1 MRNNL
6 DRHLSAVRN
15 LGILAHV
22 DAGKTT
28 VTERIL
34 YATGTTHKRG
44 EVHDGTTI
52 TDFDPQERDRGIT
65 IFAAAVSCDW
75 DGHRINLIDTPGHV
89 DFADEVGRSL
99 RVLDGAVA
107 VFDAVAGVEPQSES
121 VWRQADRHGV
131 PRIAFVNKLDRVGA
145 DLDTAVASIRERLH
159 PVPLVV
165 QLPIGTENAFTGV
178 VDLLRMRALTWNDG
192 SDTAA
197 ETVVEAV
204 VEAVVPEELR
214 EEALRRRRMLEEAV
228 AERHPA
234 ALEEFCDRETLS
246 ADTLSRALRDLTRT
260 GDGVVVLCG
269 SAYRNRGIEPL
280 LDAVVAYLPSP
291 LDVPPVCGMRDG
303 VDGMRHADGEMHKA
317 VNDMQESVDRMQ
329 DGADDVQGGVD
340 RMQDGADDVQ
350 GGVDRMQD
358 GADDVQGGVDRM
370 QDGAD
375 DVQGGVDRMQ
385 DVVGEQRAADPAAPF
400 AALAFKVSATPT
412 GRLTY
417 LRVYSGTI
425 EKGDAV
431 WESGAR
437 RTERIGRILSVQAD
451 RHAQLERAVAG
462 DIVAVVGL
470 KSARAGS
477 TLCAPGA
484 PIVLEPPGVPEP
496 VVSVAVEA
504 LASTD
509 ADRLASALAR
519 LAEEDPSLVVRTDP
533 ETGQTVLSGMG
544 ELHLEV
550 AVEKVRRGLGVEV
563 NVGRPRV
570 TYRETVAR
578 GVSGLVFRHV
588 KQDGGA
594 GQFAQVVLDVEPLG
608 AAGVGSAGG
617 AEGSGGDTEIGAE
630 SGFVFRS
637 AVVGGRV
644 PQEYVRAVEAGC
656 RDALAEGPLGGH
668 PVTGLRVTLTDGAT
682 HVKDSSE
689 MAFRTAGRLGLREA
703 LRGCAMVLLEPVVEV
718 TVTVPQDAVGGVL
731 GDLAARRGR
740 VTDSTVRG
748 GSAVVTAT
756 VPLAELFGYAT
767 RLRSRTQGRGT
778 FSARPTGYAPAPAS
792 AATPGAATMK

>member
-1 MRNNL
+1 MRTAL
-6 DRHLSAVRN
+6 DRHLTAVRN

-28 VTERIL
+28 LTERVL
-34 YATGTTHKRG
+34 YATGTTHRRG
-44 EVHDGTTI
+44 EVHDGTTV

-65 IFAAAVSCDW
+65 IFAAAVSCAW

-89 DFADEVGRSL
+89 DFADEVERSL

-131 PRIAFVNKLDRVGA
+131 PRITFVNKLDRAGA
-145 DLDTAVASIRERLH
+145 DLDTAVASIRDRLH
-159 PVPLVV
+159 PAPLVV
-165 QLPIGTENAFTGV
+165 QLPIGSEDGFTGV
-178 VDLLRMRALTWNDG
+178 VDLVRMRALIWADG
-192 SDTAA
+192 A
-197 ETVVEAV
+197 ETAVPQPVPPDLLDEA
-204 VEAVVPEELR
+204 
-214 EEALRRRRMLEEAV
+214 RRRRRLLEEAV
-228 AERHPA
+228 AELHPE
-234 ALEEFCDRETLS
+234 ALEEFCSAARLSERTL
-246 ADTLSRALRDLTRT
+246 AGALRDLTRT

-269 SAYRNRGIEPL
+269 SAYRNRGVEPL

-291 LDVPPVCGMRDG
+291 LDVPAVRGTG
-303 VDGMRHADGEMHKA
+303 GE
-317 VNDMQESVDRMQ
+317 ERP
-329 DGADDVQGGVD
+329 
-340 RMQDGADDVQ
+340 
-350 GGVDRMQD
+350 
-358 GADDVQGGVDRM
+358 
-370 QDGAD
+370 
-375 DVQGGVDRMQ
+375 
-385 DVVGEQRAADPAAPF
+385 ADPAAPL

-417 LRVYSGTI
+417 VRVYSGTM
-425 EKGDAV
+425 EKGDTV
-431 WESGAR
+431 WEAGTR
-437 RTERIGRILSVQAD
+437 RTERIGRILRVQAD
-451 RHAQLERAVAG
+451 RHAQVDRAVAG

-477 TLCAPGA
+477 TLCAPDA
-484 PIVLEPPGVPEP
+484 PLVLEPPSVAEP
-496 VVSVAVEA
+496 VVTVAVEA
-504 LASTD
+504 RTSTD
-509 ADRLASALAR
+509 ADRLATALAR
-519 LAEEDPSLVVRTDP
+519 LAEEDPSLVARTDA
-533 ETGQTVLSGMG
+533 ETGQTVLSGLG

-550 AVEKVRRGLGVEV
+550 AVEKLRRGHGLDV

-570 TYRETVAR
+570 TYRETVVR
-578 GVSGLVFRHV
+578 GVTGHVHRHV

-594 GQFAQVVLDVEPLG
+594 GQFAHVVLDVEPL
-608 AAGVGSAGG
+608 
-617 AEGSGGDTEIGAE
+617 E
-630 SGFVFRS
+630 SGFEFRS

-668 PVTGLRVTLTDGAT
+668 PVTGVRVTLTDGAT

-689 MAFRTAGRLGLREA
+689 MAFRTAGRAGLQGA
-703 LRGCAMVLLEPVVEV
+703 LRVCGTALLEPVVEV
-718 TVTVPQDAVGGVL
+718 TVTVPEDAVGGVL

-740 VTDSTVRG
+740 VSGSVSRA

-778 FSARPTGYAPAPAS
+778 FTARPTGCAPAPAS
-792 AATPGAATMK
+792 LTATAGR

>member
-1 MRNNL
+1 MISDHQKGQRAVRTNL
-6 DRHLSAVRN
+6 NALAVVRN

-34 YATGTTHKRG
+34 YATGTTHRRG
-44 EVHDGTTI
+44 EVHDGTTV

-65 IFAAAVSCDW
+65 IFAAAVSCAW

-89 DFADEVGRSL
+89 DFADEVERSL

-131 PRIAFVNKLDRVGA
+131 PRIAFVNKLDRAGA
-145 DLDTAVASIRERLH
+145 DLDTAVTSIRERLH
-159 PVPLVV
+159 PAPLVV
-165 QLPIGTENAFTGV
+165 QLPIGAEDGFRGV
-178 VDLLRMRALTWNDG
+178 VDLVRMRALVWADG
-192 SDTAA
+192 ADTA
-197 ETVVEAV
+197 VEGP
-204 VEAVVPEELR
+204 VPEELR
-214 EEALRRRRMLEEAV
+214 AEAARRRRLLEEAV
-228 AERHPA
+228 AELHA
-234 ALEEFCDRETLS
+234 GALEEFCLVGALSSETL
-246 ADTLSRALRDLTRT
+246 AAALRELTRS
-260 GDGVVVLCG
+260 GEGVVVLCG

-280 LDAVVAYLPSP
+280 LDAVVSYLPSP
-291 LDVPPVCGMRDG
+291 LDVP
-303 VDGMRHADGEMHKA
+303 A
-317 VNDMQESVDRMQ
+317 
-329 DGADDVQGGVD
+329 VQGTF
-340 RMQDGADDVQ
+340 DGT
-350 GGVDRMQD
+350 
-358 GADDVQGGVDRM
+358 
-370 QDGAD
+370 
-375 DVQGGVDRMQ
+375 
-385 DVVGEQRAADPAAPF
+385 EQERTADPAAPF
-400 AALAFKVSATPT
+400 AALAFKVNATPT

-417 LRVYSGTI
+417 VRVYSGTI
-425 EKGDAV
+425 GKGDAV
-431 WESGAR
+431 WDAGAR
-437 RTERIGRILSVQAD
+437 RTERIGRILRVQAD
-451 RHAQLERAVAG
+451 RHTHVDRAVAG

-484 PIVLEPPGVPEP
+484 PIVLEPPGVAEP

-504 LASTD
+504 RSSTD
-509 ADRLASALAR
+509 ADKLASALAR

-550 AVEKVRRGLGVEV
+550 AAEKLRRAHGVEV

-570 TYRETVAR
+570 SYRETVGR

-594 GQFAQVVLDVEPLG
+594 GQFAHVVLDVEPLE
-608 AAGVGSAGG
+608 AGF
-617 AEGSGGDTEIGAE
+617 E
-630 SGFVFRS
+630 FRS

-689 MAFRTAGRLGLREA
+689 TAFRTAGRLGLREA
-703 LRGCAMVLLEPVVEV
+703 LRACAMVLLEPVVEV
-718 TVTVPQDAVGGVL
+718 TVTVPEDAVGGVL

-740 VTDSTVRG
+740 VSGSATRG
-748 GSAVVTAT
+748 GAAVVTAT

-778 FSARPTGYAPAPAS
+778 FTARPTGYAPAPTV
-792 AATPGAATMK
+792 TPVR

>member
-1 MRNNL
+1 MRTALN
-6 DRHLSAVRN
+6 RHLTTVRN

-34 YATGTTHKRG
+34 YATGTTHRRG
-44 EVHDGTTI
+44 EVHDGTTV

-65 IFAAAVSCDW
+65 IFAAAVSCAW

-89 DFADEVGRSL
+89 DFADEVERSL

-131 PRIAFVNKLDRVGA
+131 PRIAFVNKLDRAGA
-145 DLDTAVASIRERLH
+145 DLDTAVASIRDRLH
-159 PVPLVV
+159 PAPLVV
-165 QLPIGTENAFTGV
+165 QLPIGAEDGFTGV
-178 VDLLRMRALTWNDG
+178 VDLVRLRALIWADG
-192 SDTAA
+192 A
-197 ETVVEAV
+197 ETAV
-204 VEAVVPEELR
+204 AQPVPPDLR
-214 EEALRRRRMLEEAV
+214 EEARRRRRLLEESV
-228 AERHPA
+228 AELHPQ
-234 ALEEFCDRETLS
+234 ALEEFCTAGALSERTL
-246 ADTLSRALRDLTRT
+246 AAALRDLTRT

-291 LDVPPVCGMRDG
+291 LDVPPVRGTG
-303 VDGMRHADGEMHKA
+303 GE
-317 VNDMQESVDRMQ
+317 ERP
-329 DGADDVQGGVD
+329 
-340 RMQDGADDVQ
+340 
-350 GGVDRMQD
+350 
-358 GADDVQGGVDRM
+358 
-370 QDGAD
+370 
-375 DVQGGVDRMQ
+375 
-385 DVVGEQRAADPAAPF
+385 ADPRAPL

-417 LRVYSGTI
+417 VRLYSGTI
-425 EKGDAV
+425 EKGDTV
-431 WESGAR
+431 WEAGAR
-437 RTERIGRILSVQAD
+437 RTERIGRILRVRAD
-451 RHAQLERAVAG
+451 RHAPVDRAVAG

-470 KSARAGS
+470 KSAHAGS
-477 TLCAPGA
+477 TLCAPDA
-484 PIVLEPPGVPEP
+484 PLVLEPPSTAEP

-504 LASTD
+504 RTSADT
-509 ADRLASALAR
+509 DRLATALAR
-519 LAEEDPSLVVRTDP
+519 LTEEDPSLVVRTDP

-550 AVEKVRRGLGVEV
+550 AVEKIRRGHGLDVQ
-563 NVGRPRV
+563 VGRPRV
-570 TYRETVAR
+570 TYRETVVR
-578 GVSGLVFRHV
+578 GVTGHVHRHV

-594 GQFAQVVLDVEPLG
+594 GQFAHVVLDVEPLE
-608 AAGVGSAGG
+608 AGF
-617 AEGSGGDTEIGAE
+617 E
-630 SGFVFRS
+630 FRS
-637 AVVGGRV
+637 TVVGGRV

-668 PVTGLRVTLTDGAT
+668 PVTGVRVTLTDGAT

-689 MAFRTAGRLGLREA
+689 MAFRTAGRAGLHGA
-703 LRGCAMVLLEPVVEV
+703 LRVSGMALLEPVVEV
-718 TVTVPQDAVGGVL
+718 TVTVPEDAVGGVL

-740 VTDSTVRG
+740 VT
-748 GSAVVTAT
+748 GSVTRAGAAVVTAT

-778 FSARPTGYAPAPAS
+778 FTARPTGYAPAPA
-792 AATPGAATMK
+792 GR

>member
-1 MRNNL
+1 MRINHNPL
-6 DRHLSAVRN
+6 AVIRN

-34 YATGTTHKRG
+34 FATGTTHKRG
-44 EVHDGTTI
+44 EVHDGTTV

-65 IFAAAVSCDW
+65 IFAAAVSCAW

-89 DFADEVGRSL
+89 DFADEVERAL

-131 PRIAFVNKLDRVGA
+131 PRIAFVNKMDRAGA
-145 DLDTAVASIRERLH
+145 DLDAAVASIRERLH
-159 PVPLVV
+159 PAPLVV
-165 QLPIGTENAFTGV
+165 QLPIGAEDTFTGV
-178 VDLLRMRALTWNDG
+178 VDLVRMRALRWADG
-192 SDTAA
+192 DTF
-197 ETVVEAV
+197 
-204 VEAVVPEELR
+204 
-214 EEALRRRRMLEEAV
+214 EEAPVPDDLRDETLARRRTLEEAV
-228 AERHPA
+228 AELHPG
-234 ALEEFCDRETLS
+234 ALEEFCDTGTLGERTLS
-246 ADTLSRALRDLTRT
+246 SALRDVTRD

-269 SAYRNRGIEPL
+269 SAYRNRGVEPL

-291 LDVPPVCGMRDG
+291 LDVPPVRGT
-303 VDGMRHADGEMHKA
+303 HDGEE
-317 VNDMQESVDRMQ
+317 QERP
-329 DGADDVQGGVD
+329 
-340 RMQDGADDVQ
+340 
-350 GGVDRMQD
+350 
-358 GADDVQGGVDRM
+358 
-370 QDGAD
+370 
-375 DVQGGVDRMQ
+375 
-385 DVVGEQRAADPAAPF
+385 ADPVAPP
-400 AALAFKVSATPT
+400 AALAFKVHATTT

-417 LRVYSGTI
+417 LRIYSGTI
-425 EKGDAV
+425 EKGDTLWDA
-431 WESGAR
+431 SAR
-437 RTERIGRILSVQAD
+437 RTERIGRILRVQAD
-451 RHAQLERAVAG
+451 RHAPLDRAVAG
-462 DIVAVVGL
+462 DIVAVIGL

-484 PIVLEPPGVPEP
+484 PLVLEPPGVPEP
-496 VVSVAVEA
+496 VVSVAVESRGA
-504 LASTD
+504 GDT
-509 ADRLASALAR
+509 DRLASGLAR
-519 LAEEDPSLVVRTDP
+519 LTEEDPSLVVRTDP

-550 AVEKVRRGLGVEV
+550 AVEKLRRELGLEV

-570 TYRETVAR
+570 SYRETVAR
-578 GVSGLVFRHV
+578 GVSGLVYRHV

-594 GQFAQVVLDVEPLG
+594 GQFAHVVLDVEPCQ
-608 AAGVGSAGG
+608 
-617 AEGSGGDTEIGAE
+617 E
-630 SGFVFRS
+630 SGFAFRS

-682 HVKDSSE
+682 HVKDSSDT
-689 MAFRTAGRLGLREA
+689 AFRTAGRLGLREA
-703 LRGCAMVLLEPVVEV
+703 LRACAMVLLEPVVEV
-718 TVTVPQDAVGGVL
+718 TVTVPEDAVGGVL

-740 VTDSTVRG
+740 VT
-748 GSAVVTAT
+748 GSVTRASAAVVTAT

-778 FSARPTGYAPAPAS
+778 FTTRPTGYAPAPT
-792 AATPGAATMK
+792 ATPVR

>member
-1 MRNNL
+1 MRTRINPL
-6 DRHLSAVRN
+6 TTVRN

-34 YATGTTHKRG
+34 FATGTTHRRG
-44 EVHDGTTI
+44 EVHDGTTV

-65 IFAAAVSCDW
+65 IFAAAISCAW

-89 DFADEVGRSL
+89 DFADEVERSL

-121 VWRQADRHGV
+121 VWRQADRYGV
-131 PRIAFVNKLDRVGA
+131 PRIAFVNKMDRAGA
-145 DLDTAVASIRERLH
+145 DLDAAVASVRERLH
-159 PVPLVV
+159 PAPLVV
-165 QLPIGTENAFTGV
+165 QLPIGAEDGFRGV
-178 VDLLRMRALTWNDG
+178 VDLVRMRALTWADG
-192 SDTAA
+192 GDMVVQEIPETLADEAA
-197 ETVVEAV
+197 
-204 VEAVVPEELR
+204 
-214 EEALRRRRMLEEAV
+214 RRRRVLEEAV
-228 AERHPA
+228 AELHPG
-234 ALEEFCDRETLS
+234 ALEEFCARSALDARTLGE
-246 ADTLSRALRDLTRT
+246 ALRDLTHS

-269 SAYRNRGIEPL
+269 SAYRNRGVEPL
-280 LDAVVAYLPSP
+280 LDALVSYLPSP
-291 LDVPPVCGMRDG
+291 LDVPAVRGSGEGDG
-303 VDGMRHADGEMHKA
+303 
-317 VNDMQESVDRMQ
+317 QE
-329 DGADDVQGGVD
+329 
-340 RMQDGADDVQ
+340 
-350 GGVDRMQD
+350 
-358 GADDVQGGVDRM
+358 
-370 QDGAD
+370 
-375 DVQGGVDRMQ
+375 
-385 DVVGEQRAADPAAPF
+385 RAADPAAPF
-400 AALAFKVSATPT
+400 AGLVFKVNATPT

-417 LRVYSGTI
+417 LRIYSGTI
-425 EKGDAV
+425 EKGDTV
-431 WESGAR
+431 WDSGVR
-437 RTERIGRILSVQAD
+437 RTERIGRILRVQAD

-470 KSARAGS
+470 KAARAGS
-477 TLCAPGA
+477 TLCAPDA
-484 PIVLEPPGVPEP
+484 PLVLEPPSVAEP

-504 LASTD
+504 VRSTD
-509 ADRLASALAR
+509 TDRLAQALAR

-550 AVEKVRRGLGVEV
+550 ALEKVRRDQGLDV
-563 NVGRPRV
+563 NAGRPRV
-570 TYRETVAR
+570 AHRETVGR
-578 GVSGLVFRHV
+578 GVSGFVFRHV

-594 GQFAQVVLDVEPLG
+594 GQFAHVVLDVEPLPVD
-608 AAGVGSAGG
+608 AGF
-617 AEGSGGDTEIGAE
+617 E
-630 SGFVFRS
+630 FRS

-682 HVKDSSE
+682 HVKDSSDT
-689 MAFRTAGRLGLREA
+689 AFRTAGRFGLRDA
-703 LRGCAMVLLEPVVEV
+703 LRACAMVLLEPVAEV
-718 TVTVPQDAVGGVL
+718 TVTVPDTAVGGVL

-740 VTDSTVRG
+740 VTGSAARA

-778 FSARPTGYAPAPAS
+778 FTARPTGYAPAPSGVTAV
-792 AATPGAATMK
+792 